1 MLFNQRV
8 LPLVLFAALGALAP
22 SCAAAAGMS
31 ADDAWKALPKYEP
44 GQDMA
49 PLLAIDRAVIEAM
62 AAPDKRSAC
71 AARLAAVLTDAGAT
85 PAARQY
91 VCLQLRQI
99 GTAAEVPLLAKLL
112 GDPATSEIARYA
124 LETIPAKEAAAAL
137 REALETL
144 QGTPLL
150 GVIHSVAA
158 RRDTAAVATFERLAD
173 SPDKAIAAAAIW
185 ALGNVADQRAT
196 DFLTGRV
203 KKAGLPTPQDLAVP
217 LLRCGY
223 ARAGDGKTDAAVAIY
238 DLLSQPRQ
246 PAGVRCAALEG
257 LLRLHPDHKTATI
270 LQWFSG
276 PDPDRRQIAAGHL
289 HTLPDDELDRLL
301 AQLPELPDTG
311 KLAVMELAAA
321 RRGKEVLPA
330 VLSLVR
336 SDKPALKLAGVRCLG
351 MIGDAST
358 IPQLLDLLAGDGALT
373 EAAQDALVNLP
384 RKEVTAA
391 MLEALGRPAIRAPV
405 IDALVK
411 LKCYE
416 AIDPLVEIASQTDPV
431 IYAPA
436 LEGLRGIADP
446 DKTDIPRLVKLLL
459 KTEPGKHRDEVEK
472 TILIVCDKLPADADR
487 SELVLAALAQ
497 SEKSEASTYL
507 PLLGRLGGGK
517 AREMI
522 ETSLKSEDAAVREA
536 ALRAL
541 CNWPDAGVADKLLDL
556 AKNAEDRADRVRAL
570 RAYIRVVTLPSQ
582 RPESET
588 LAMLQ
593 NAMKL
598 AEGAD
603 EKRLA
608 IQRASTVRTME
619 AVAWLAQYLDDPE
632 LSQAA
637 CLSIVELAHHRFLR
651 HPNMDRFGPILDKV
665 GRVSKDPDVAQRA
678 KRYRLGL

>member
-1 MLFNQRV
+1 MPE
-8 LPLVLFAALGALAP
+8 PLTIA
-22 SCAAAAGMS
+22 
-31 ADDAWKALPKYEP
+31 
-44 GQDMA
+44 
-49 PLLAIDRAVIEAM
+49 
-62 AAPDKRSAC
+62 
-71 AARLAAVLTDAGAT
+71 
-85 PAARQY
+85 
-91 VCLQLRQI
+91 
-99 GTAAEVPLLAKLL
+99 
-112 GDPATSEIARYA
+112 PATGRLGI
-124 LETIPAKEAAAAL
+124 L
-137 REALETL
+137 
-144 QGTPLL
+144 TP
-150 GVIHSVAA
+150 GMG
-158 RRDTAAVATFERLAD
+158 AVASTAYAGVLA
-173 SPDKAIAAAAIW
+173 
-185 ALGNVADQRAT
+185 
-196 DFLTGRV
+196 
-203 KKAGLPTPQDLAVP
+203 
-217 LLRCGY
+217 
-223 ARAGDGKTDAAVAIY
+223 ARAGLAAPIGSLTQMAHIRLGSREEGRNPMIKDFVPLAGLD
-238 DLLSQPRQ
+238 DLVFGGWDPISANALEAART
-246 PAGVRCAALEG
+246 AGVL
-257 LLRLHPDHKTATI
+257 
-270 LQWFSG
+270 
-276 PDPDRRQIAAGHL
+276 
-289 HTLPDDELDRLL
+289 DE
-301 AQLPELPDTG
+301 A
-311 KLAVMELAAA
+311 
-321 RRGKEVLPA
+321 
-330 VLSLVR
+330 
-336 SDKPALKLAGVRCLG
+336 
-351 MIGDAST
+351 
-358 IPQLLDLLAGDGALT
+358 DL
-373 EAAQDALVNLP
+373 
-384 RKEVTAA
+384 
-391 MLEALGRPAIRAPV
+391 APV